1 MTAKVKLVGG
11 LDKTVTWIWLDPA
24 GGQLKI
30 EYYKFSEPAQKFF
43 GDDIAYTLSIPETEM
58 KRLYSLTKQGENSRM
73 DWASKTFGSYF
84 EIKRWLDENRIESTR
99 EMESW
104 A

>member
-1 MTAKVKLVGG
+1 
-11 LDKTVTWIWLDPA
+11 
-24 GGQLKI
+24 
-30 EYYKFSEPAQKFF
+30 
-43 GDDIAYTLSIPETEM
+43 M

-84 EIKRWLDENRIESTR
+84 EIKRWLDENRIEYTR
-99 EMESW
+99 ETESW